1 MKRINRASLAAAC
14 ALALTASACGSSST
28 HPSSGGAPKTSSGA
42 TTSQPVTLDVESNTL
57 AGPITGGFNPFLTSE
72 DSYGLGAV
80 SMIYEPLIQFDILRP
95 GVTRPW
101 LASAYAWSNGG
112 KTLTFTIRKGV
123 KWQDGTPLTSADVA
137 YTFGLI
143 KAQTAL
149 NTNGIMFDSVTAPS
163 PDSVVMSFAAPAYT
177 QLYAIAGQTLIVPKH
192 IWTSIHT
199 PATYTDTKPVGTGP
213 YELSQI
219 SSQSITLKKNP
230 SYWQPGKPA
239 ITSLVFP
246 DYESNT
252 SAASALQSGQLQWGG
267 NFISHIQQIFANTSS
282 HVFYSPPNNTVA
294 LWPNLKVWPTDN
306 LAVRLAIRLALDR
319 SQVAEEGE
327 QGDEAPATSATGLI
341 LPNDKAY
348 LTSSTDTLPYDQAKA
363 RSVLEAAGFT
373 LKSGT
378 WTAANGQ
385 QVSIKLEDPASYSD
399 YMASDQAIAQQLS
412 AFGIK
417 ATVDGVSVNSW
428 DSDLSSGHFQMTLH
442 WGQTAATPYGQY
454 ENWLDPSLIGGAA
467 GNFEHFDEP
476 AATSALHAYAAA
488 GSTAQADTAVRT
500 LGSIVAAQLP
510 VIPVMYGAAWGEYN
524 SSKVTGFPSAANP
537 YDPAQPSV
545 PSNEYVVLQLKPAG

>member
-177 QLYAIAGQTLIVPKH
+177 QLYAIAGQTLR
-192 IWTSIHT
+192 
-199 PATYTDTKPVGTGP
+199 
-213 YELSQI
+213 L
-219 SSQSITLKKNP
+219 
-230 SYWQPGKPA
+230 
-239 ITSLVFP
+239 
-246 DYESNT
+246 
-252 SAASALQSGQLQWGG
+252 GQ
-267 NFISHIQQIFANTSS
+267 
-282 HVFYSPPNNTVA
+282 
-294 LWPNLKVWPTDN
+294 
-306 LAVRLAIRLALDR
+306 R
-319 SQVAEEGE
+319 
-327 QGDEAPATSATGLI
+327 
-341 LPNDKAY
+341 
-348 LTSSTDTLPYDQAKA
+348 
-363 RSVLEAAGFT
+363 
-373 LKSGT
+373 
-378 WTAANGQ
+378 
-385 QVSIKLEDPASYSD
+385 
-399 YMASDQAIAQQLS
+399 
-412 AFGIK
+412 
-417 ATVDGVSVNSW
+417 ATV
-428 DSDLSSGHFQMTLH
+428 LL
-442 WGQTAATPYGQY
+442 
-454 ENWLDPSLIGGAA
+454 GG
-467 GNFEHFDEP
+467 E
-476 AATSALHAYAAA
+476 
-488 GSTAQADTAVRT
+488 
-500 LGSIVAAQLP
+500 
-510 VIPVMYGAAWGEYN
+510 
-524 SSKVTGFPSAANP
+524 
-537 YDPAQPSV
+537 
-545 PSNEYVVLQLKPAG
+545 